1 MVWKVANHK
10 VFVLPALLYKIVHS
24 DFFPFP
30 MYVWEGYGDLILGT
44 GLVTG
49 TQSHTCR
56 PLCLADSSGFPG
68 LLSGFFSSTVS
79 YSVCSVKFFFRSL
92 SIPFPVLLNDQFH
105 HSGFKCF
112 LFFGF

>member
-56 PLCLADSSGFPG
+56 PLCWQTHLVSLGFYQG
-68 LLSGFFSSTVS
+68 
-79 YSVCSVKFFFRSL
+79 CSL
-92 SIPFPVLLNDQFH
+92 QL
-105 HSGFKCF
+105 
-112 LFFGF
+112 